1 MRLSNLLA
9 GCCMATAA
17 VTLGGSFASAQ
28 QAYYGGPVSPVGY
41 WGGDVMAPSCGAG
54 PTCCE
59 EPGCCADPNSCT
71 GYGGCGPGGC
81 GWFGGLFGGHGGH
94 GGCGACGGAG
104 CGACGGHGGCG
115 SGSGCETDCDAWQL
129 MERSC
134 SGWKVGGWLQGGIYT
149 NASNTQGISGNGPIA
164 FNQAAG
170 ELNLHQGW
178 VYLDRE
184 LNTDDGFG
192 WGAHVDYLYGID
204 AADTSA
210 FGDASWDYTW
220 QSSRAGNRQ
229 GYGSAIPQAYGQVGY
244 GDLNVKVGK
253 FFTIMGYEVVQATGN
268 FFYSHT
274 YTHNYGEPFTHT
286 GALAEYKPG
295 ENVTLWGG
303 YTFGWDTGYN
313 NYTDSSTF
321 LGGVS
326 YSGIENVTA
335 TYTTNFGYYGDGT
348 GSNLGGTPYVTNSGD
363 IWLQSIVIIVD
374 LNDKWQYVAQSDFGS
389 NTGGVN
395 AGPGS
400 TNTWYGATQ
409 YLYYTIND
417 CWKAGARYEWFYDDA
432 RDSGR
437 SRVGNGEVEYQSIAA
452 GLNWTPHANVTI
464 RPEARFDWNELH
476 GGNQAYPS
484 APGGVNAGNTASSI
498 FAYGVDAIFTY

>member
-17 VTLGGSFASAQ
+17 IALGGSVASAQ
-28 QAYYGGPVSPVGY
+28 QAYYGGPVSPVAY

-59 EPGCCADPNSCT
+59 EPGCCADPNSCS
-71 GYGGCGPGGC
+71 GYGGGCGAGGC
-81 GWFGGLFGGHGGH
+81 GLFGGLFGGHGGA
-94 GGCGACGGAG
+94 CGACGGAG
-104 CGACGGHGGCG
+104 CGACGGSGHCGRGGCG
-115 SGSGCETDCDAWQL
+115 SGSGCEADCDAWQL

-134 SGWKVGGWLQGGIYT
+134 SGWKVGGWLQAGIYA
-149 NASNTQGISGNGPIA
+149 NASNTVGPGGNGPIA
-164 FNQAAG
+164 FNQTAG
-170 ELNLHQGW
+170 QFNLHQGW

-184 LNTDDGFG
+184 MNTDDGFG
-192 WGAHVDYLYGID
+192 WGMHADYLYGID
-204 AADTSA
+204 AADTAA

-220 QSSRAGNRQ
+220 QSSAY
-229 GYGSAIPQAYGQVGY
+229 GYGSAIPQAYAQVGY

-268 FFYSHT
+268 FFYSHA
-274 YTHNYGEPFTHT
+274 YTMNYGEPFTHT
-286 GALAEYKPG
+286 GALAEYNG
-295 ENVTLWGG
+295 IQDVTLWGG
-303 YTFGWDTGYN
+303 YTFGWDTGFN

-321 LGGVS
+321 LGGAS

-348 GSNLGGTPYVTNSGD
+348 GSNLGGTYFPANSGN
-363 IWLQSIVIIVD
+363 IWLQSIVVIVD
-374 LNDKWQYVAQSDFGS
+374 LSDRVQYVAQSDFGS
-389 NTGGVN
+389 NTGGTN

-400 TNTWYGATQ
+400 TNTWYGANQ
-409 YLYYTIND
+409 YLFYTLND
-417 CWKAGARYEWFYDDA
+417 CWKVGARYEWFYDDA

-437 SRVGNGEVEYQSIAA
+437 SRVGNGENEYQAISL

-464 RPEARFDWNELH
+464 RPEARWDWTENH
-476 GGNQAYPS
+476 GGTPAYPT
-484 APGGVNAGNTASSI
+484 NAGGPGTSNSI
-498 FAYGVDAIFTY
+498 FCYGFDAIFTY